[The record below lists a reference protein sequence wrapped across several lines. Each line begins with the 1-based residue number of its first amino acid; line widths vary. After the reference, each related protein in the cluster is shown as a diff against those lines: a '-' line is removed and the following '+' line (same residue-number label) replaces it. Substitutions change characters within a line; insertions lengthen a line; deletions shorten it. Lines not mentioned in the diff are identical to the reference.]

1 MRVKLS
7 ILVFLAFALFIFSG
21 SLNAVITN
29 VTSVL
34 SASQARWTQTTAT
47 SSATTQGGNIT
58 NANITG
64 ATQLTTKWADF
75 YGNISGNTIALRDA
89 AGNYVYTWAYSAA
102 AGKGEI
108 CLSTASTF
116 PPGTLASA
124 NLTDLNTQWQ
134 LGTMD
139 NATGTFNT
147 TFNGLNITS
156 SVISPVGAAIQG
168 SSTFTCAAVYN
179 GTLGAKGG
187 YAYCTNISNA
197 GKNYLNANYNYE
209 VLVPTTPSAT
219 ETYYFYIELIS

>member
-1 MRVKLS
+1 MKR
-7 ILVFLAFALFIFSG
+7 ILLGLIFTFCMSDMIFGISG
-21 SLNAVITN
+21 ATTSGIVQTRWSGAVT
-29 VTSVL
+29 
-34 SASQARWTQTTAT
+34 AQTAV
-47 SSATTQGGNIT
+47 TQGGNIT

-64 ATQLTTKWADF
+64 ATQLTTKWAYF

-134 LGTMD
+134 LGTID

-147 TFNGLNITS
+147 TFNGLNIS
-156 SVISPVGAAIQG
+156 ASVISPVGAAIQG

-187 YAYCTNISNA
+187 YAYCTNISNV
-197 GKNYLNANYNYE
+197 GKNYANVNYNYE
-209 VLVPTTPSAT
+209 LLVPTTPGT
-219 ETYYFYIELIS
+219 GVVETYYFYVELY

>member
-1 MRVKLS
+1 MGLRGAKLG
-7 ILVFLAFALFIFSG
+7 FLFIFLLAGAAS
-21 SLNAVITN
+21 AVITN
-29 VTSVL
+29 VTTIS
-34 SASQARWTQTTAT
+34 SAAQARWTQTSATAF
-47 SSATTQGGNIT
+47 ATTQGGNIT
-58 NANITG
+58 NTNLTG
-64 ATQLTTKWADF
+64 AVQLTTKWADF
-75 YGNISGNTIALRDA
+75 YGNISTSTIQLRDA
-89 AGNYVYTWAYSAA
+89 GGTAVYTWAYSAA

-134 LGTMD
+134 LGTID

-147 TFNGLNITS
+147 TFNGLNIS
-156 SVISPVGAAIQG
+156 ASVISPVGAAIQG